1 MSRLEPSGD
10 FNNGATVRVYETPEE
25 LAKAAAED
33 FARLAAESISERGR
47 FVVALAGGSTPKAT
61 YELLA
66 RDYADSI
73 EWSKVYVFFGD
84 ERTVGPDDDESNFKM
99 ANDALLLHV
108 SPAAVYRMRGELD
121 AALSAALYQ
130 EELEG
135 FFADDEKEEKE
146 GKGEV
151 VFDLIQ
157 LGIGDDGHTAS
168 LFPNTVALD
177 VTDRLV
183 YANHVPQKE
192 TMRLTLT
199 APILNA
205 ARSVEFLVAGEGK
218 AGALKEVLTTDA
230 DYHDYPSKMI
240 SPASGPVWLLDAA
253 AATKLP

>member
-1 MSRLEPSGD
+1 MTGRTLQGD
-10 FNNGATVRVYETPEE
+10 FNNSATVRVYETREE
-25 LAKAAAED
+25 LADAAAED
-33 FARLAAESISERGR
+33 FARLAADAISERGR

-73 EWSKVYVFFGD
+73 EWNKVHVFFGD
-84 ERTVGPDDDESNFKM
+84 ERTVGPTAADSNFKM
-99 ANDALLLHV
+99 AYDALISHV
-108 SPAAVYRMRGELD
+108 SPAGIYRMKGELD
-121 AALSAALYQ
+121 PALSAALYQ
-130 EELEG
+130 EELED
-135 FFADDEKEEKE
+135 FFGDD
-146 GKGEV
+146 GKGNEI

-168 LFPNTVALD
+168 LFPNTAALD
-177 VTDRLV
+177 ITDRLV

-199 APILNA
+199 APVINA

-218 AGALKEVLTTDA
+218 AEALKEVLTKDA
-230 DYHDYPSKMI
+230 DFHDYPSKMI
-240 SPASGPVWLLDAA
+240 SPEGGPVWLLDAA